1 MSDATVA
8 AEWSPRHSAL
18 TTLPRMNGFPAP
30 RRLRLALLDDH
41 DVVRRGTA
49 FHLGND
55 VRFEIV
61 ASHSDSLAFVLALQ
75 QCHAD
80 VAIIDITLAPTDIS
94 GTALVRHLRKAL
106 PRVTLLGFAG
116 QNSVATINHLL
127 DAGISGFVGKS
138 EPLAELSDAVVR
150 VSQGLCRI
158 PPSCKLLAPCDAL
171 SRNERE
177 VIQLVLDG
185 LTVSEIAL
193 HRHRSVK
200 TVSTQKVA
208 ALRKLGL
215 RNDAEIFA
223 MRQQLETL

>member
-1 MSDATVA
+1 
-8 AEWSPRHSAL
+8 
-18 TTLPRMNGFPAP
+18 
-30 RRLRLALLDDH
+30 
-41 DVVRRGTA
+41 VVRRGTA

-55 VRFEIV
+55 SRFEIV
-61 ASHSDSLAFVLALQ
+61 ASHSDSQAFVLALQ
-75 QCHAD
+75 QCRAD
-80 VAIIDITLAPTDIS
+80 VAIIDITLAPGDIS
-94 GTALVRHLRKAL
+94 GAELVRHLRQAL

-116 QNSVATINHLL
+116 QNSDAIINHLL

-158 PPSCKLLAPCDAL
+158 PPSCKLLTPCDAL

-177 VIQLVLDG
+177 VIRLVLDG

-193 HRHRSVK
+193 HRHRSIK
-200 TVSTQKVA
+200 TVSTQKIA

-223 MRQQLETL
+223 MRQQLEAL